1 MTNTKPAQCHCGA
14 RSWSRDIPAGR
25 YVCVSCYRPLWQ
37 PIETAPQDHSIILL
51 AGFDDE
57 GEQVS
62 DIGHWESYVCW
73 HGEHPDPQWSWC
85 YESQPTH
92 WMPLPEPPKYD

>member
-37 PIETAPQDHSIILL
+37 PIETAPMDGTNIL
-51 AGFDDE
+51 
-57 GEQVS
+57 VS
-62 DIGHWESYVCW
+62 DGGPAELGW
-73 HGEHPDPQWSWC
+73 HDEYDPPEDPWC
-85 YESQPTH
+85 GYLKRPKY
-92 WMPLPEPPKYD
+92 WMPLPEPPKDD